1 MSSPVR
7 ASSARTARATRSATS
22 EGAVG
27 GGGDQGV
34 HAGEGRRIRQT
45 PASIAHTSCIDRGMS
60 TTTPARSP
68 WCGPLDDP
76 AAATA
81 RLLRVAR
88 EHDTQAATARALG
101 VSLRTWQRWWAMLG
115 ELVPPDELPRRTA
128 GGTAERQA
136 LGHSR
141 RRTRRAALRGSRA
154 G

>member
-45 PASIAHTSCIDRGMS
+45 PASIAHTSCIVRGMS
-60 TTTPARSP
+60 TTTPARPP

-76 AAATA
+76 AAATSTLLA
-81 RLLRVAR
+81 RIAGTTTHTESAALLGLSA
-88 EHDTQAATARALG
+88 
-101 VSLRTWQRWWAMLG
+101 RTWARWWAALRA
-115 ELVPPDELPRRTA
+115 EVPADQLPPRTH
-128 GGTAERQA
+128 GGTTASAA
-136 LGHSR
+136 LGRERAR
-141 RRTRRAALRGSRA
+141 RRRQG
-154 G
+154 